1 MSREPSLAARA
12 LAAAALPVALFAAV
26 VAQLTVLNRLP
37 LPGGDAPD
45 LVLLLV
51 VAVAVVTTPLTGALT
66 GFFGG
71 LALDVAPPASH
82 YAGEYALVFC
92 LTGYATA
99 LVRTALHSS
108 SATGDRDP
116 VTTWTVMVIGVAVGE
131 AGKAAI
137 GRLLSDPDVTNAAIR
152 HVLPGA
158 IGYDLLLSPLV
169 LWLVAKVAG
178 LAQPRPER
186 ASRGDL
192 IHFGETATAFRLAS
206 AGATPGLRLAGT
218 GQSYFS
224 PPPAREPRLRL
235 AGTGWLSQAA
245 PPAHRELRLRLAGS
259 GGIKPPPSRPER
271 RLRFDGYR
279 SYGPARSA
287 ARREV
292 RLRFDGNGS
301 SGRSRSPARRE
312 VRLRF
317 DGNGSSGQFRPPAR
331 REVRLRFDGN
341 GGLGKSRSVPRRE
354 PRLRLSGGRAGSS
367 ARTNHGFAP
376 TAQPLLAGGRARK
389 LNFAANSTPLAPP
402 RRVRSPG
409 RNWLRGASAAPSARR
424 TGRAAIP
431 RFSGRSAPQWAAGN
445 ALHNGHKAVK
455 ARPGRGWLRPARR
468 KRLNW
473 YTGTRSTSW
482 LRRSRSPWRRRR
494 QRLLQLVGG
503 RR

>member
-1 MSREPSLAARA
+1 VRGEKSLAARA
-12 LAAAALPVALFAAV
+12 LAAAALPVALFLAV
-26 VAQLTVLNRLP
+26 VAQLTVVNRLP

-51 VAVAVVTTPLTGALT
+51 VAVAVVATPLTGAVT
-66 GFFGG
+66 GFGGG
-71 LALDVAPPASH
+71 LALDVAPPSTH

-99 LVRTALHSS
+99 RLRTALHAASS
-108 SATGDRDP
+108 TGERDP
-116 VTTWTVMVIGVAVGE
+116 VTTWTVMVIGAVAGE

-158 IGYDLLLSPLV
+158 VCYDLLLSPLV
-169 LWLVAKVAG
+169 LWLVSRVAAIG
-178 LAQPRPER
+178 QPRPER

-192 IHFGETATAFRLAS
+192 IHFGRTAAAFRLAS
-206 AGATPGLRLAGT
+206 AGATSGLRLAGT
-218 GQSYFS
+218 GQSYLS

-235 AGTGWLSQAA
+235 AGTGWISQAA

-259 GGIKPPPSRPER
+259 GGIKPPPRRPER
-271 RLRFDGYR
+271 RLRFDG
-279 SYGPARSA
+279 
-287 ARREV
+287 
-292 RLRFDGNGS
+292 
-301 SGRSRSPARRE
+301 SGGIS
-312 VRLRF
+312 
-317 DGNGSSGQFRPPAR
+317 QTRPPAR

-341 GGLGKSRSVPRRE
+341 GAIANSQSTARREPRLRFDGSRSARPARPLARRPVRLRFDGNGGVAHSRSLPRRE
-354 PRLRLSGGRAGSS
+354 PRLRLSGGRAGS

-376 TAQPLLAGGRARK
+376 TAPPLVAGGRASR
-389 LNFAANSTPLAPP
+389 LNFAANSAPRAQP
-402 RRVRSPG
+402 RRVRTPG
-409 RNWLRGASAAPSARR
+409 RNWLRGASSVPSA
-424 TGRAAIP
+424 GRNGRSATP
-431 RFSGRSAPQWAAGN
+431 RFSGRSAPQWSAGN
-445 ALHNGHKAVK
+445 ALHNGHKAIK
-455 ARPGRGWLRPARR
+455 ATPGRGWLRPARR

-473 YTGTRSTSW
+473 YTGARSTSW